1 MTGIK
6 RAPGTPMPAFR
17 VPSVSGEELD
27 FGAADDW
34 KMVVVYRGKHCP
46 LCRSYLSA
54 LNLLVDEFQ
63 SLGIKIVALSADPLE
78 KAEIQ
83 AREERWRFAIGYDLS
98 IDQMRNLGLYISAP
112 RSPMETDRPF
122 SEPTLFIVNPE
133 GRLQIVDIS
142 NAPFSRPD
150 LRALL
155 DGLRFLRANDY
166 PIRGTLA

>member
-34 KMVVVYRGKHCP
+34 KMVVVYSGKHCP

-112 RSPMETDRPF
+112 RSPMD
-122 SEPTLFIVNPE
+122 N
-133 GRLQIVDIS
+133 
-142 NAPFSRPD
+142 
-150 LRALL
+150 
-155 DGLRFLRANDY
+155 
-166 PIRGTLA
+166 